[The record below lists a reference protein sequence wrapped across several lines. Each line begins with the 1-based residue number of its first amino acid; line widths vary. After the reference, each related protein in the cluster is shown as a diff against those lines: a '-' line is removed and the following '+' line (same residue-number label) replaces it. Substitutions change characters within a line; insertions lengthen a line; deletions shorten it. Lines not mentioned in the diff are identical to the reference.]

1 MSCIINRLHVWSYGM
16 RWSNSLCGAVLSY
29 KTAVHSSASHPDPR
43 DRQIRRTVFDR
54 TAYAKSVK
62 SSREHRYASQDT
74 TLRGQLC
81 SARSTRDGHAGCLVP
96 HVARKHTCTVP
107 RPMPDAA
114 SCQVNQDGDVTR
126 RAPAR
131 LPSDMR
137 NANVHC
143 SPDLLAEQLQVG
155 PWNSHELSE
164 DYLDG
169 TSAQLCPEESRA

>member
-1 MSCIINRLHVWSYGM
+1 
-16 RWSNSLCGAVLSY
+16 
-29 KTAVHSSASHPDPR
+29 
-43 DRQIRRTVFDR
+43 
-54 TAYAKSVK
+54 
-62 SSREHRYASQDT
+62 
-74 TLRGQLC
+74 
-81 SARSTRDGHAGCLVP
+81 
-96 HVARKHTCTVP
+96 
-107 RPMPDAA
+107 MPDAA

-143 SPDLLAEQLQVG
+143 SSDLLAEQLQVG